1 MLKLSLSSIL
11 LVVIVAI
18 ATLTWNAKHTYKMGT
33 FTFDDGNMMKV
44 RLTEDNSLTYEL
56 LLPKDWTIRIGTI
69 LEDGLKDS
77 FILSLN
83 NTEVTLENYIQT
95 TGSKAPTLKVE
106 GEYLLIQKDF
116 KQRIFSVRKFIYDSK
131 LNNVMIPINR
141 KILIEY
147 QNEVFPFENYNISE
161 KSETIFFKI
170 NLNTREFR
178 RLDGGE
184 EGDLKSHGIGLYVA
198 WTLLSYMMLITG
210 RYMKYFYL
218 WRMIL
223 HTALGVII
231 LILTI
236 IFVFS

>member
-1 MLKLSLSSIL
+1 
-11 LVVIVAI
+11 
-18 ATLTWNAKHTYKMGT
+18 
-33 FTFDDGNMMKV
+33 
-44 RLTEDNSLTYEL
+44 
-56 LLPKDWTIRIGTI
+56 
-69 LEDGLKDS
+69 
-77 FILSLN
+77 
-83 NTEVTLENYIQT
+83 VTLENYIQT

-236 IFVFS
+236 IFVSMAGENEGKSKINSFGKAHGSFSSLTYPWLIFELVSGVLVKIALMFLVHASWVGIW